1 MQPLTLGALAGFGI
15 AIPVG
20 AIAVLIV
27 QTGIKRGFRCAASAG
42 AGAATADLL
51 YAGLAVT
58 GGTSIAAWI
67 ASVQQPLRWASA
79 AVLTAIA
86 VSGLRRVPAQPRA
99 HPEVSPARGA
109 CTATYARFL
118 GLTAVNPLTVV
129 YFASVLLGTGLAANL
144 TTTQAA
150 AFALGVFVAS
160 LSWQTLLAATGAISR
175 TKLPRQFHTV
185 LSIAGN
191 LLVLTIAA
199 LLVVR

>member
-1 MQPLTLGALAGFGI
+1 MEPLTLGALAGLGI

-27 QTGIKRGFRCAASAG
+27 QTGITRGFRCAASAG

-58 GGTSIAAWI
+58 GGTTLAAWI
-67 ASVQQPLRWASA
+67 VSVQQPLRWVSA
-79 AVLTAIA
+79 AVLSAIA
-86 VSGLRRVPAQPRA
+86 ISGLRHVPAQPRA
-99 HPEVSPARGA
+99 HREVPPARGTCA
-109 CTATYARFL
+109 ATYARFL

-129 YFASVLLGTGLAANL
+129 YFASVLLGTGLATDLPA
-144 TTTQAA
+144 TQAA
-150 AFALGVFVAS
+150 AFAFGAFVAS

-175 TKLPRQFHTV
+175 TKLPRRFHTA